1 VSPLTTSSISSPEVH
16 TQGRG
21 VTYGAAAYVLWGL
34 FPAYWPLLVPAQ
46 PVEVLA
52 HRIVWSFV
60 TLTTAVVILRRWR
73 PFLDLS
79 GKGWLIVT
87 AAAVLITVNW
97 GTYIYAVNSRHV
109 VESALGYF
117 ITPLVSV
124 ALGMIFL
131 KERLRL
137 AQAVAIGVVVVA
149 VIVLTV
155 DYGRL
160 PVISLVLAC
169 SFGIYGLLKKKVPL
183 DAVSSLTAE
192 SAVIAPIALVYL
204 LALGSANTFTTAGT
218 GHTLMILSTGIVTVV
233 PLLLFGAGARLI
245 PLITMGMLQYLAP
258 VLQFAWGVFVVHE
271 PMPPSRWAGF
281 ALVWLALTIF
291 TFDAVRNRTRGAFVL
306 SERTKAPRVRS
317 GNG

>member
-1 VSPLTTSSISSPEVH
+1 MPPLTTSAISSPELH

-21 VTYGAAAYVLWGL
+21 VTSGALAYVLWGL

-60 TLTTAVVILRRWR
+60 TLAVVVGVLRRWR
-73 PFLDLS
+73 PFLELS

-97 GTYIYAVNSRHV
+97 GTYIYAVNSHHV
-109 VESALGYF
+109 VEAALGYF
-117 ITPLVSV
+117 INPLVSV

-131 KERLRL
+131 KERLRITQV
-137 AQAVAIGVVVVA
+137 AAIGVAVVA

-169 SFGIYGLLKKKVPL
+169 SFGVYGLLKKKVPL
-183 DAVSSLTAE
+183 DAISSLTAE
-192 SAVIAPIALVYL
+192 NAVIAPIALVYL
-204 LALGSANTFTTAGT
+204 LTLGSANTFGSAGT
-218 GHTLMILSTGIVTVV
+218 GHVLLLLSTGFVTVI
-233 PLLLFGAGARLI
+233 PLLLFGVGARLI
-245 PLITMGMLQYLAP
+245 PLSTMGMLQYIAP
-258 VLQFAWGVFVVHE
+258 ILQFAWGVFVVHE
-271 PMPPSRWAGF
+271 SMPASRWIGF
-281 ALVWLALTIF
+281 GLVWLALAIF
-291 TFDAVRNRTRGAFVL
+291 TFDALSNRRKQAL
-306 SERTKAPRVRS
+306 APVS
-317 GNG
+317 

>member
-1 VSPLTTSSISSPEVH
+1 MPPLTTSTVTSPEVH

-21 VTYGAAAYVLWGL
+21 VTYGVLAYVLWGL

-60 TLTTAVVILRRWR
+60 TLAIAVAVLRRWR

-87 AAAVLITVNW
+87 AAGALITVNW
-97 GTYIYAVNSRHV
+97 GTYIYAVNSQHV

-137 AQAVAIGVVVVA
+137 AQAIAIGVVVVA

-160 PVISLVLAC
+160 PVISLILAC

-183 DAVSSLTAE
+183 DAISSLTAE
-192 SAVIAPIALVYL
+192 SAVIAPIAVIYLVV
-204 LALGSANTFTTAGT
+204 LGSANTFTTEGI
-218 GHTLMILSTGIVTVV
+218 GHTLMILSTGIVTVI
-233 PLLLFGAGARLI
+233 PLLLFGAGAQRI
-245 PLITMGMLQYLAP
+245 PLTTMGMLQYLAP
-258 VLQFAWGVFVVHE
+258 VLQFIWGVFVVHE
-271 PMPPSRWAGF
+271 PMPPSRWIGF
-281 ALVWLALTIF
+281 ALVWLALAIF
-291 TFDAVRNRTRGAFVL
+291 TVDAVRNRRKQL
-306 SERTKAPRVRS
+306 LAPVE
-317 GNG
+317 

>member
-1 VSPLTTSSISSPEVH
+1 VPTLTTSAVTSPEVH

-21 VTYGAAAYVLWGL
+21 VTYGAFAYVLWGL

-60 TLTTAVVILRRWR
+60 TLAIVVGVLRRWR
-73 PFLDLS
+73 PFLELS

-97 GTYIYAVNSRHV
+97 GTYIYAVNSHHV
-109 VESALGYF
+109 VEAALGYF
-117 ITPLVSV
+117 INPLVSV

-131 KERLRL
+131 KERLRITQV
-137 AQAVAIGVVVVA
+137 AAIGVAVVA
-149 VIVLTV
+149 VIVLTI

-169 SFGIYGLLKKKVPL
+169 SFGVYGLLKKKVPL
-183 DAVSSLTAE
+183 DAISSLTAE
-192 SAVIAPIALVYL
+192 NAVMAPIALVYL
-204 LALGSANTFTTAGT
+204 LTLGSANTFGSAGT
-218 GHTLMILSTGIVTVV
+218 GHVLLILSTGIVTVI

-245 PLITMGMLQYLAP
+245 PLSTMGMLQYIAP
-258 VLQFAWGVFVVHE
+258 ILQFAWGVFVVHE
-271 PMPPSRWAGF
+271 SMPASRWIGF
-281 ALVWLALTIF
+281 GLVWLALAIF
-291 TFDAVRNRTRGAFVL
+291 TFDALRNRRKQAL
-306 SERTKAPRVRS
+306 APVS
-317 GNG
+317 

>member
-1 VSPLTTSSISSPEVH
+1 MPQLTTSSLTSPEVH

-21 VTYGAAAYVLWGL
+21 VTYGVLAYVLWGL

-60 TLTTAVVILRRWR
+60 TLAIAVVLLRRWR
-73 PFLDLS
+73 PFLELS

-97 GTYIYAVNSRHV
+97 GTYIYAVNSKHV
-109 VESALGYF
+109 VEAALGYF
-117 ITPLVSV
+117 INPLVSV

-137 AQAVAIGVVVVA
+137 VQAVAFAVVVVA

-160 PVISLVLAC
+160 PVISLILAF
-169 SFGIYGLLKKKVPL
+169 SFGTYGLLKKKVPL
-183 DAVSSLTAE
+183 DAISSLAAE
-192 SAVIAPIALVYL
+192 SAVIAPIAFVYL
-204 LALGSANTFTTAGT
+204 LVLGSANTFTTEGS
-218 GHTLMILSTGIVTVV
+218 GHALLLLSTGIVTAI
-233 PLLLFGAGARLI
+233 PLVLFGAGARLV
-245 PLITMGMLQYLAP
+245 PLTTMGMLQYLAP

-271 PMPPSRWAGF
+271 PMPRSRWIGF
-281 ALVWLALTIF
+281 GLVWVALAIF
-291 TFDAVRNRTRGAFVL
+291 TFDAVKNRRKQL
-306 SERTKAPRVRS
+306 LAPVE
-317 GNG
+317 

>member
-1 VSPLTTSSISSPEVH
+1 VPPLTTSASSSTEVH
-16 TQGRG
+16 TEGRG
-21 VTYGAAAYVLWGL
+21 VTYGALAYVLWGL

-60 TLTTAVVILRRWR
+60 TLAIAVALLGRWR
-73 PFLDLS
+73 PLFALS

-97 GTYIYAVNSRHV
+97 GTYIYAVNTQHV

-124 ALGMIFL
+124 ALGLIFL
-131 KERLRL
+131 QERLRL
-137 AQAVAIGVVVVA
+137 PQVVAIGVVVVA

-160 PVISLVLAC
+160 PTISLILAC

-183 DAVSSLTAE
+183 DAISSLTAE

-204 LALGSANTFTTAGT
+204 LVLGSANTFTTEGT
-218 GHTLMILSTGIVTVV
+218 GHTLMILSTGIVTVI
-233 PLLLFGAGARLI
+233 PLLLFGAGAQRI
-245 PLITMGMLQYLAP
+245 PLTTMGMLQYLAP
-258 VLQFAWGVFVVHE
+258 ILQFAWGVFVMRE
-271 PMPPSRWAGF
+271 PMPASRWIGF
-281 ALVWLALTIF
+281 ALVWLALAIF
-291 TFDAVRNRTRGAFVL
+291 TFDAVRNRRKQPL
-306 SERTKAPRVRS
+306 APVEPA
-317 GNG
+317 

>member
-1 VSPLTTSSISSPEVH
+1 MPPLTTSSLSSPEVH

-21 VTYGAAAYVLWGL
+21 VTYGVLAYVLWGL

-60 TLTTAVVILRRWR
+60 TLAIAVVILRRWR

-97 GTYIYAVNSRHV
+97 GTYIYAVNTKHV
-109 VESALGYF
+109 VEAALGYF
-117 ITPLVSV
+117 INPLVSV

-137 AQAVAIGVVVVA
+137 GQVIAIGVVVAA

-160 PVISLVLAC
+160 PVISLILAV
-169 SFGIYGLLKKKVPL
+169 SFGFYGLLKKKVPL
-183 DAVSSLTAE
+183 DAISSLTAE
-192 SAVIAPIALVYL
+192 NMVIAPIALVYL
-204 LALGSANTFTTAGT
+204 LTLGSANTFTTAGT
-218 GHTLMILSTGIVTVV
+218 GHTLLILSTGIITVV
-233 PLLLFGAGARLI
+233 PLLLFGAGAQRI
-245 PLITMGMLQYLAP
+245 PLTTMGMLQYLAP
-258 VLQFAWGVFVVHE
+258 VLQFLWGVFVVHE
-271 PMPPSRWAGF
+271 PMPPSRWIGF
-281 ALVWLALTIF
+281 GLVWLALAIF
-291 TFDAVRNRTRGAFVL
+291 VTDALRYRRKQVL
-306 SERTKAPRVRS
+306 APVQLAQ
-317 GNG
+317 

>member
-1 VSPLTTSSISSPEVH
+1 MPQLTTSTATSPEVH

-21 VTYGAAAYVLWGL
+21 VTYGALAYVLWGL

-46 PVEVLA
+46 PIEVLA

-60 TLTTAVVILRRWR
+60 TLAITVAFLRRWR

-87 AAAVLITVNW
+87 TAAVLITVNW
-97 GTYIYAVNSRHV
+97 GTYIYAVNSKHV

-137 AQAVAIGVVVVA
+137 PQAVAIGVVVVA
-149 VIVLTV
+149 VIVLTI

-160 PVISLVLAC
+160 PVISLILAC

-183 DAVSSLTAE
+183 DAISSLTAE
-192 SAVIAPIALVYL
+192 SAVIAPIALIYL
-204 LALGSANTFTTAGT
+204 IVLGNANTFTTAGT
-218 GHTLMILSTGIVTVV
+218 GHTLMILSTGIVTAI
-233 PLLLFGAGARLI
+233 PLVLFGAGAQRI

-258 VLQFAWGVFVVHE
+258 ILQFIWGVFVVNE
-271 PMPPSRWAGF
+271 PMPPSRWIGF
-281 ALVWLALTIF
+281 ALVWLALAIF
-291 TFDAVRNRTRGAFVL
+291 TFDAVRNRRKQL
-306 SERTKAPRVRS
+306 LAPVE
-317 GNG
+317 

>member
-1 VSPLTTSSISSPEVH
+1 MSGGNASVEWHFVPPLTTSSLTSPEVH

-21 VTYGAAAYVLWGL
+21 VTYGVLAYVLWGL

-60 TLTTAVVILRRWR
+60 TLAIVVVLLRRWR
-73 PFLDLS
+73 PFLELS

-109 VESALGYF
+109 VEAALGYF
-117 ITPLVSV
+117 INPLVSV

-137 AQAVAIGVVVVA
+137 VQAVAIGVAVLA
-149 VIVLTV
+149 VIVLTI
-155 DYGRL
+155 DYGRV
-160 PVISLVLAC
+160 PVISLILAC
-169 SFGIYGLLKKKVPL
+169 SFGTYGLLKKKVPL
-183 DAVSSLTAE
+183 DAISSLTAE
-192 SAVIAPIALVYL
+192 NAVIAPFALIYL
-204 LALGSANTFTTAGT
+204 LTLGGANTFTSAGT
-218 GHTLMILSTGIVTVV
+218 GHTLLILSTGIVTVI
-233 PLLLFGAGARLI
+233 PLLFFGAGARLV
-245 PLITMGMLQYLAP
+245 PLSTMGMLQYIAP

-271 PMPPSRWAGF
+271 PMPASRWIGF
-281 ALVWLALTIF
+281 TLVWLALAIF
-291 TFDAVRNRTRGAFVL
+291 TFEALRNRTRGAFV
-306 SERTKAPRVRS
+306 RS
-317 GNG
+317 

>member
-1 VSPLTTSSISSPEVH
+1 MPSPTTSAITSREVH

-21 VTYGAAAYVLWGL
+21 ITYGAFAYVLWGL

-46 PVEVLA
+46 PIEVLA

-60 TLTTAVVILRRWR
+60 TLAVAVLLLRRWR
-73 PFLDLS
+73 PLVELS
-79 GKGWLIVT
+79 GQGWLIVT

-97 GTYIYAVNSRHV
+97 GTYIYAVNSGHV

-117 ITPLVSV
+117 ITPLISV

-137 AQAVAIGVVVVA
+137 AQFIAIGVLVVA

-169 SFGIYGLLKKKVPL
+169 SFGVYGLLKKKVPL

-192 SAVIAPIALVYL
+192 GAVITPIALVYL
-204 LALGSANTFTTAGT
+204 FTLGSANTFTGEGT
-218 GHTLMILSTGIVTVV
+218 GHTLLLISTGIVTVI
-233 PLLLFGAGARLI
+233 PLLLFSAGARLI
-245 PLITMGMLQYLAP
+245 PLTTMGMLQYLAP
-258 VLQFAWGVFVVHE
+258 ILQFAWGVFVVHE
-271 PMPPSRWAGF
+271 PMPASRWAGF
-281 ALVWLALTIF
+281 VLVWLALAVF
-291 TFDAVRNRTRGAFVL
+291 TFDALRNRRRQVP
-306 SERTKAPRVRS
+306 APVV
-317 GNG
+317 

>member
-1 VSPLTTSSISSPEVH
+1 MPPLTTSSLTSPEVH

-21 VTYGAAAYVLWGL
+21 VTYGVLAYVLWGL

-46 PVEVLA
+46 PAEVLA

-60 TLTTAVVILRRWR
+60 TLAIAVAILGRWR
-73 PFLDLS
+73 PFLELS

-97 GTYIYAVNSRHV
+97 GTYIYAVNSKHV
-109 VESALGYF
+109 VEAALGYF

-137 AQAVAIGVVVVA
+137 SQAVAIGIVIVA
-149 VIVLTV
+149 VIVLTA

-160 PVISLVLAC
+160 PVISLILAC

-183 DAVSSLTAE
+183 DAISSLAAE
-192 SAVIAPIALVYL
+192 SAVIAPIAVVYL
-204 LALGSANTFTTAGT
+204 LVLGSANTFTTEGT
-218 GHTLMILSTGIVTVV
+218 GHTLMILSTGIVTAV
-233 PLLLFGAGARLI
+233 PLVLFGAGAQRI

-258 VLQFAWGVFVVHE
+258 ILQFAWGVFVVHE
-271 PMPPSRWAGF
+271 PMPPSRWIGF
-281 ALVWLALTIF
+281 ALVWLALAIF
-291 TFDAVRNRTRGAFVL
+291 TFDALKNRRKQL
-306 SERTKAPRVRS
+306 LAPVE
-317 GNG
+317 

>member
-1 VSPLTTSSISSPEVH
+1 
-16 TQGRG
+16 
-21 VTYGAAAYVLWGL
+21 L

-60 TLTTAVVILRRWR
+60 TLAIAVVILKRWR

-137 AQAVAIGVVVVA
+137 AQTVAIGVVVVA

-160 PVISLVLAC
+160 PVISLALAC

-218 GHTLMILSTGIVTVV
+218 GHTLLILSTGIVTVV

-291 TFDAVRNRTRGAFVL
+291 TFDAVRNRRKQVL
-306 SERTKAPRVRS
+306 APVE
-317 GNG
+317 

>member
-1 VSPLTTSSISSPEVH
+1 VPPLTISSTSSPEVH

-21 VTYGAAAYVLWGL
+21 VTYGVLAYVLWGL

-46 PVEVLA
+46 PLEVLA

-60 TLTTAVVILRRWR
+60 TLAIVIVVLRRWR
-73 PFLDLS
+73 PFLELS

-97 GTYIYAVNSRHV
+97 GTYIYAVNSHHV
-109 VESALGYF
+109 VEAALGYF

-124 ALGMIFL
+124 GLGMIFL

-137 AQAVAIGVVVVA
+137 AQTVAIGVVVIA

-169 SFGIYGLLKKKVPL
+169 SFGVYGLLKKKVPL
-183 DAVSSLTAE
+183 DAISSLTAE
-192 SAVIAPIALVYL
+192 SVVIAPIALVYL
-204 LALGSANTFTTAGT
+204 LLLGSANTFTTEGT
-218 GHTLMILSTGIVTVV
+218 GHTLLILSTGIVTAV
-233 PLLLFGAGARLI
+233 PLVLFGAGAQRI

-271 PMPPSRWAGF
+271 PMPPSRWIGF

-291 TFDAVRNRTRGAFVL
+291 AVDSLRNRRKQEL
-306 SERTKAPRVRS
+306 APVS
-317 GNG
+317 

>member
-1 VSPLTTSSISSPEVH
+1 MPPLTTSSPEVH

-21 VTYGAAAYVLWGL
+21 VTYGALAYVLWGL

-46 PVEVLA
+46 PIEVLA

-60 TLTTAVVILRRWR
+60 TLAIAVAVLRRWR
-73 PFLDLS
+73 PLLELS

-97 GTYIYAVNSRHV
+97 GTYIYAVNSNHV

-137 AQAVAIGVVVVA
+137 AQLVALGVVVVA

-160 PVISLVLAC
+160 PTISLILAC
-169 SFGIYGLLKKKVPL
+169 SFGVYGLLKKKVPL

-204 LALGSANTFTTAGT
+204 LTLGSANTFTGEGT
-218 GHTLMILSTGIVTVV
+218 GHTLLLLSTGIVTVI

-245 PLITMGMLQYLAP
+245 PLTTMGMLQYLAP
-258 VLQFAWGVFVVHE
+258 ILQFAWGVFVVHE
-271 PMPPSRWAGF
+271 PMPASRWTGF
-281 ALVWLALTIF
+281 ALVWLALAIF
-291 TFDAVRNRTRGAFVL
+291 IADALRD
-306 SERTKAPRVRS
+306 
-317 GNG
+317 

>member
-1 VSPLTTSSISSPEVH
+1 MPPLTTSATTSPEVH

-21 VTYGAAAYVLWGL
+21 VTYGVLAYVLWGL

-46 PVEVLA
+46 PIEVLA

-60 TLTTAVVILRRWR
+60 TLAVAVVLLRRWR
-73 PFLDLS
+73 PLLDLS
-79 GKGWLIVT
+79 GRGWLIVT

-97 GTYIYAVNSRHV
+97 GVYIYAVNSNHV

-137 AQAVAIGVVVVA
+137 AQVIAIGVVVVA

-160 PVISLVLAC
+160 PTISLVLAV
-169 SFGIYGLLKKKVPL
+169 SFGVYGLLKKKVPL

-192 SAVIAPIALVYL
+192 SAVIAPVALVYL
-204 LALGSANTFTTAGT
+204 LTLGGANTFASEGAG
-218 GHTLMILSTGIVTVV
+218 HALLLLSTGIVTVI

-245 PLITMGMLQYLAP
+245 PLTTMGMLQYLAP
-258 VLQFAWGVFVVHE
+258 ILQFAWGVFVVHE
-271 PMPPSRWAGF
+271 PMPASRWAGF
-281 ALVWLALTIF
+281 ALVWLALAIF
-291 TFDAVRNRTRGAFVL
+291 ITDALRNRR
-306 SERTKAPRVRS
+306 RQQPAPVAD
-317 GNG
+317 

>member
-1 VSPLTTSSISSPEVH
+1 VPPLTTSSSSSAEVH

-21 VTYGAAAYVLWGL
+21 VTYGAVAYILWGL

-60 TLTTAVVILRRWR
+60 TLVITVAVLGRWR
-73 PFLDLS
+73 PFLGLS

-87 AAAVLITVNW
+87 AAAILITVNW

-131 KERLRL
+131 KERVRL
-137 AQAVAIGVVVVA
+137 PQTIAIGVVIVA

-160 PVISLVLAC
+160 PVISLILAC
-169 SFGIYGLLKKKVPL
+169 SFGVYGLLKKKVPL
-183 DAVSSLTAE
+183 DAISSLTAE
-192 SAVIAPIALVYL
+192 SAVIAPFAVIYL
-204 LALGSANTFTTAGT
+204 IVLGSANTFTSEGT
-218 GHTLMILSTGIVTVV
+218 GHTLLILSTGIVTAI
-233 PLLLFGAGARLI
+233 PLVLFGAGAQRI

-258 VLQFAWGVFVVHE
+258 VLQFAWGVFVVDE
-271 PMPPSRWAGF
+271 PMPPSRWIGF
-281 ALVWLALTIF
+281 ALVWLALAIF
-291 TFDAVRNRTRGAFVL
+291 TFDAVRNRRKQVL
-306 SERTKAPRVRS
+306 APVD
-317 GNG
+317 

>member
-1 VSPLTTSSISSPEVH
+1 MPPLTTSAISSPEVH

-21 VTYGAAAYVLWGL
+21 VTYGVLAYVLWGL
-34 FPAYWPLLVPAQ
+34 FPAYWPLLAPAQ
-46 PVEVLA
+46 PIEVLA

-60 TLTTAVVILRRWR
+60 ILAIAVAFLRRWR
-73 PFLDLS
+73 PLLELS

-97 GTYIYAVNSRHV
+97 GTYIYAVNSNHV
-109 VESALGYF
+109 VEAALGYF

-137 AQAVAIGVVVVA
+137 IQVVALAVVVVA

-160 PVISLVLAC
+160 PVVTLVLAC
-169 SFGIYGLLKKKVPL
+169 SFGVYGLLKKKVPL

-192 SAVIAPIALVYL
+192 SAVIAPVALVYL
-204 LALGSANTFTTAGT
+204 LTLGSANTFTGAGT
-218 GHTLMILSTGIVTVV
+218 GHALLLVSTGIVTVV

-245 PLITMGMLQYLAP
+245 PLTTMGMLQYLAP
-258 VLQFAWGVFVVHE
+258 VLQFVWGVFVVHE
-271 PMPPSRWAGF
+271 PMPASRWVGF
-281 ALVWLALTIF
+281 ALVWLALLVF
-291 TFDAVRNRTRGAFVL
+291 TADALRNRRRQTP
-306 SERTKAPRVRS
+306 APVA
-317 GNG
+317 N